1 MTNSNEKL
9 SEHIS
14 LQEAQMAEVLAK
26 IVHDKY
32 QWVAERKH
40 AQPLAS
46 FQATL
51 TPSDRSFYQ
60 ALQGQRTVFITECKR
75 ASPSKGL
82 IREDFDLI
90 TSRRCTTT
98 TQMRFQYL
106 PMRNTSKAASIFYPK
121 CVNKCASLCCVKIL
135 WLIAIKS
142 ISLVTI
148 KPTPFY

>member
-9 SEHIS
+9 SEHVS

-26 IVHDKY
+26 IVRDKY

-60 ALQGQRTVFITECKR
+60 ALQGQRTVFITECKK

-82 IREDFDLI
+82 IREDFDLDYI
-90 TSRRCTTT
+90 
-98 TQMRFQYL
+98 
-106 PMRNTSKAASIFYPK
+106 ASVY
-121 CVNKCASLCCVKIL
+121 NHHAD
-135 WLIAIKS
+135 AIS
-142 ISLVTI
+142 VLT
-148 KPTPFY
+148 